1 MSHKLESILESAIER
16 GASDI
21 HLTVGVKPTIRM
33 DGVLM
38 QLEEFEI
45 NTPEMV
51 AEHTRSLVTDE
62 QFEKYV
68 KEKEV
73 DTSMTFG
80 DVRFRIHIF
89 KQSNADA
96 IALRIIPKEIPSFK
110 ELSIPPVIKK
120 FTTMPNG
127 LVLITGT
134 TGSGK
139 STTLASIID
148 EINEN
153 FQKHIVTVEDPI
165 EYVHNHKRSIVNQR
179 ELGSDVLSFQRAVRA
194 AMREDPDVLLI
205 GEMRDLD
212 TIQNAITMAET
223 GHLVFGTLHTKSVAE
238 TVGRIID
245 IFPPEQQTQIR
256 TQLASSIKGIVSQNL
271 LPKIG
276 GGRVPSCEVMI
287 VNDAIKAI
295 IRDNQSPNAIID
307 QIQMNSKKVGS
318 QTLIQSLARLVV
330 DKKITLE
337 TAREGMADK
346 DIVLLNSMIVSYSKS

>member
-1 MSHKLESILESAIER
+1 MNSKLKEILDLAIDQ

-21 HLTVGVKPTIRM
+21 HLTIGVKPAVRI
-33 DGVLM
+33 DGDLQ
-38 QLEEFEI
+38 QLNTFEI
-45 NTPEMV
+45 NTPEAV
-51 AEHTRSLVTDE
+51 NEFTRSLITDE
-62 QFEKYV
+62 QYEKYQ
-68 KEKEV
+68 KEKEI

-96 IALRIIPKEIPSFK
+96 IALRIIPREIPSFK
-110 ELSIPPVIKK
+110 ELNIPSVIKK

-127 LVLITGT
+127 LILITGV

-148 EINEN
+148 EINNN
-153 FQKHIVTVEDPI
+153 FHKHIVTVEDPI
-165 EYVHNHKRSIVNQR
+165 EYIHEHKLSIVNQR
-179 ELGSDVLSFQRAVRA
+179 ELGADVLSFQRAVRS
-194 AMREDPDVLLI
+194 AMREDPDVLLV

-238 TVGRIID
+238 TIGRIID
-245 IFPPEQQTQIR
+245 IFPAEQQAQIR
-256 TQLASSIKGIVSQNL
+256 IQLASSVKGIVSQNL
-271 LPKIG
+271 IPKIG

-287 VNDAIKAI
+287 TNDAIKSI
-295 IRDNQSPNAIID
+295 IRENQNPNAIVD
-307 QIQMNSKKVGS
+307 QMQMNSKKTGA

-330 DKKITLE
+330 DKKIDINV
-337 TAREGMADK
+337 AREGMSDK
-346 DIVLLNSMIVSYSKS
+346 DISLLNSMIVSYSK